1 MRTCSVTRGE
11 PSAAVK
17 PTNAF
22 NFPSNMTSSYF
33 STLRGISIANGAAG
47 GGGGGGGGGGAA
59 AEGPWFGAGGVL
71 NPSVEALSF

>member
-1 MRTCSVTRGE
+1 MGE

-47 GGGGGGGGGGAA
+47 GGGGGGGGGGAGVSDGGGGA
-59 AEGPWFGAGGVL
+59 SVGGELEG
-71 NPSVEALSF
+71 VEVVRNHAIWS